1 MSLTHIT
8 GTKNKPRMWL
18 EGELAIDAKAAEVRA
33 RFATPGLDGVYIQ
46 KREEAN
52 RYLEA
57 MALGVEPDLS
67 LFPYLM
73 GEVGST
79 APTAQALAELWVFMN
94 EQFKIAGAFIEG
106 VRTDAKAAVRAAK
119 SNAAITAIV
128 AAAVAQ
134 LDEIGP
140 KPPAKPNKPNV
151 ISQPASS
158 GLF

>member
-33 RFATPGLDGVYIQ
+33 RFATPGLDGVYLQ
-46 KREEAN
+46 KREEAQ

-57 MALGVEPDLS
+57 ISLGVEPDLA
-67 LFPYLM
+67 LYPYLTM
-73 GEVGST
+73 EIGST
-79 APTAQALAELWVFMN
+79 APTAQALAELWLYMN
-94 EQFKIAGAFIEG
+94 QQFQIAGSFIEAI
-106 VRTDAKAAVRAAK
+106 RTGAKSQVRAAK
-119 SNAAITAIV
+119 SNADITAIV

-140 KPPAKPNKPNV
+140 KPPPRPNKPNSF
-151 ISQPASS
+151 IQPVN
-158 GLF
+158 